1 MLIKK
6 KEYKLR
12 VAIFFLAFVSWLLA
26 APITVF
32 ADEAAEDEFSYTVN
46 ADGNTVTLTGYNGA
60 GGDVTIPSE
69 IDGKAVTSI
78 GKMCFQGHTGVT
90 SVVISEGITFID
102 NRAFYDCTNLTSITI
117 PDSVTSIKEYVFYGC
132 SSLSSIT
139 IPDSVTSVGGG
150 CFGFCS
156 QLTSVKLP
164 EGITSLGGSFFNSC
178 YRLKSI
184 TIPNSVT
191 YIGMSCFAQSGLE
204 YVTIPSKV
212 SSIRSGVFSNC
223 LYLKNVVYPE
233 NCNVSE
239 AEIGEGVT
247 KVTYKVEDD
256 KVTITG
262 IMPGNRGYEFVQP
275 AEISGYTDIEVPAE
289 YQQYVHTTHS
299 ISPATC
305 TKSAYCTVC
314 RAEFGEPLGHS
325 PSADYVHDDT
335 NHWKT
340 CANDETEQL
349 DKEPHDISPA
359 TCTESAYCTICKAE
373 FGEPL
378 GHNITPATCT
388 ESAFC
393 TTCGEKF
400 GEPLGHKPSAEYT
413 HDDTNHWKTCANDET
428 EQLDKA
434 AHTFNSGVVT
444 VQPTVTQKGTKTYTC
459 TVCGAVKTED
469 IDALG
474 LPAKG
479 STVTVSGALYVVTN
493 SAASNGTVQYKKPV
507 SGGVTSVTIPEVVT
521 VNGVSYKVTSVASNA
536 FKNNKKLTKV
546 IIGKNVKTVGTSA
559 FSGCSKLK
567 TVSMGANVTTIN
579 AKAFYKCIALTKIT
593 IPAKVNKIG
602 KQAFYGCKNLK
613 TVTIKTKKLTS
624 KNVGSK
630 AFKGIHSKAAIKVPK
645 SKLASYKKILKAK
658 GIGSKVKVKK

>member
-1 MLIKK
+1 M
-6 KEYKLR
+6 
-12 VAIFFLAFVSWLLA
+12 
-26 APITVF
+26 
-32 ADEAAEDEFSYTVN
+32 
-46 ADGNTVTLTGYNGA
+46 DGNTITLTGYNGA

-78 GKMCFQGHTGVT
+78 GKMCFEGHTGVT
-90 SVVISEGITFID
+90 SVVISEGITSIAY
-102 NRAFYDCTNLTSITI
+102 RAFYDCTNLTSITI
-117 PDSVTSIKEYVFYGC
+117 PDSVTSIQEYVFYGC

-139 IPDSVTSVGGG
+139 IPDSVTSVGNG
-150 CFGFCS
+150 CFGYCS

-164 EGITSLGGSFFNSC
+164 EGITSLGVSFFHSC

-191 YIGMSCFAQSGLE
+191 YIGMSCFVDSGLE

-212 SSIRSGVFSNC
+212 SSINSGIFTNC

-233 NCNVSE
+233 NCNVSK

-262 IMPGNRGYEFVQP
+262 ITPGTRRYEFVQP

-335 NHWKT
+335 DHWKT

-359 TCTESAYCTICKAE
+359 TCTESAYCTACGAE
-373 FGEPL
+373 FGEPSE
-378 GHNITPATCT
+378 HNIRPATCT
-388 ESAFC
+388 KSAFC
-393 TTCGEKF
+393 TACGAEF
-400 GEPLGHKPSAEYT
+400 GESLGHKPSADYT
-413 HDDTNHWKTCANDET
+413 HDDTNHWKTCANDQT

-444 VQPTVTQKGTKTYTC
+444 VYPTVTQKGTKTYTC
-459 TVCGAVKTED
+459 TVCGAVKVED
-469 IDALG
+469 IAALG

-479 STVTVSGALYVVTN
+479 STVTVSGALYVVTK
-493 SAASNGTVQYKKPV
+493 SDAANGTVQYRKPV
-507 SGGVTSVTIPEVVT
+507 SGGATSVTIPPVVT
-521 VNGVSYKVTSVASNA
+521 VNDVSYKVTSIAKNAFKDNRKITKVTIGSNVSDIGSNA
-536 FKNNKKLTKV
+536 FYNCTKLTKV
-546 IIGKNVKTVGTSA
+546 TIGRNVKTVGTSA
-559 FSGCSKLK
+559 FSGCRKLK

-602 KQAFYGCKNLK
+602 KEAFYGCKKLK

-630 AFKGIHSKAAIKVPK
+630 AFKGIHSRAVIKVPK
-645 SKLASYKKILKAK
+645 SRLASYKKILKAK